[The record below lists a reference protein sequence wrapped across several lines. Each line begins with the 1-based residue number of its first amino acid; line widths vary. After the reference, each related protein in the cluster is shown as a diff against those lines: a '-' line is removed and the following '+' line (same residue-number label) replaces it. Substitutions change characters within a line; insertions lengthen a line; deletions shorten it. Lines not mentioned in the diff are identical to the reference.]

1 MSLKEINNKNA
12 GGMYIK
18 WSKQTQDIQSPRVWS
33 CTKTGHNKKKSRQQ
47 QQRERRITNKQT
59 ITTHNLY
66 RTKQNDRKK
75 WQKATRTRTKAQAMD
90 IIEKDNKSIK
100 LQQRNNIYTPKK
112 DFKQQKQ
119 QEEKVMH
126 QQNILP
132 GN

>member
-1 MSLKEINNKNA
+1 
-12 GGMYIK
+12 
-18 WSKQTQDIQSPRVWS
+18 
-33 CTKTGHNKKKSRQQ
+33 
-47 QQRERRITNKQT
+47 
-59 ITTHNLY
+59 
-66 RTKQNDRKK
+66 
-75 WQKATRTRTKAQAMD
+75 MD
-90 IIEKDNKSIK
+90 IVEKDNKSIK